1 MNCCLWLNGVKIR
14 HADEIK
20 NNFDAA
26 SLRGYFSGG
35 SLIRWLNANGGGEAA
50 GRLAQTSGSDDLTR
64 RLEYAFGLDEEP
76 PESSKISE
84 LPETDG
90 FDYPMFI
97 PLEINHETL
106 NQSSF
111 GAGLFKGIGSFG
123 FSGLG
128 SYELGSYELGSYEL
142 GSYELGSYELVSYE
156 LGSGLEFYGL
166 GSYGWGSYRFGYYG
180 LWGLGSYSFGSFGI
194 YGGIGSYNFGH
205 YGFGSYN
212 FGSYNFGLYGFG
224 LGSYNFGSYGL
235 GSYDLGFYGF
245 GSYDFGSYDFGSYD
259 FGSYDSG
266 SYISA
271 DRIVSNPNDYVFGS
285 CYDALRAWLESF
297 LNNCPLNRYGY
308 GIHII

>member
-142 GSYELGSYELVSYE
+142 GSYELVSYE

-259 FGSYDSG
+259 SG